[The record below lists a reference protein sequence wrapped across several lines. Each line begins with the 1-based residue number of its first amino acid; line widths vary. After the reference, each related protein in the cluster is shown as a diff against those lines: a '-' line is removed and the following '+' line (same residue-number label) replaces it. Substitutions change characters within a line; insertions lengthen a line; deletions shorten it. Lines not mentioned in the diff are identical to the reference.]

1 MNYTRLGRTGLK
13 VSRIALDTM
22 NFGELIDEANSFKI
36 MDAALDTGIN
46 FFDTADVY
54 GGPQSPDM
62 AKGYGSSEEI
72 IGRWLAQDGS
82 RRDKIVLAT
91 KVYQPMETGP
101 NDKYLSAYHIR
112 RACVASLK
120 RLKTDHIDLYQ
131 MHHVDRDTPWEE
143 IWQTMEQLIRE
154 GKITYVGSSNFA
166 GWDIALAQC
175 TAASHNMLG
184 LASEQ
189 SLYNLTAR
197 TIELEVIPALRHFG
211 IGLIPWSPIGMG
223 LLGGVLSNKIT
234 EGRRATPGL
243 QARVKALRLQL
254 EAYEALCAELGESP
268 ALVALAWLLYN
279 PAVTSVI
286 SGPRT
291 AEQLLEN
298 LKALELKLSDETRAK
313 LDEIWP
319 GPGGEAPQAYAW

>member
-1 MNYTRLGRTGLK
+1 MDYTHLGRTGLR
-13 VSRIALDTM
+13 VSRITLGAM
-22 NFGELIDEANSFKI
+22 NFGELTDEATSFTI
-36 MDAALDTGIN
+36 MDTALDAGIN

-62 AKGYGSSEEI
+62 AKGYGTSEEI
-72 IGRWLAQDGS
+72 IGDWLAQDAS

-112 RACVASLK
+112 RACETSLK

-131 MHHVDRDTPWEE
+131 MHHIDRATPWEE
-143 IWQTMEQLIRE
+143 IWQAMEQLIRE
-154 GKITYVGSSNFA
+154 DKITYVGSSNFA
-166 GWDIALAQC
+166 GWDIATAQMS
-175 TAASHNMLG
+175 ANARHMLG

-223 LLGGVLSNKIT
+223 LLGGVLGKIT

-243 QARVKALRLQL
+243 QARIAALRPQL
-254 EAYEALCAELGESP
+254 EAWEALCAEIGETP
-268 ALVALAWLLYN
+268 ANVALAWLLHN

-291 AEQLLEN
+291 VEQLQQN
-298 LKALELKLSDETRAK
+298 LKAPSISLSGEVLAK

>member
-1 MNYTRLGRTGLK
+1 MGYMHLGRTGLR
-13 VSRIALDTM
+13 VSRVALGTM
-22 NFGELIDEANSFKI
+22 NFGELTDEPTSFAI
-36 MDAALDTGIN
+36 MDAALDAGVN

-62 AKGYGSSEEI
+62 AKGYGTSEQI
-72 IGRWLAQDGS
+72 IGNWLAQGAT
-82 RRDKIVLAT
+82 RRDRILLAT
-91 KVYQPMETGP
+91 KVYQPMGTGP

-112 RACVASLK
+112 RACEASLR

-131 MHHVDRDTPWEE
+131 MHHVDRATPWEE
-143 IWQTMEQLIRE
+143 IWQAMEQLIRE

-166 GWDIALAQC
+166 GWDIATAQM
-175 TAASHNMLG
+175 TANSRHMLG

-189 SLYNLTAR
+189 SLYNLTQR
-197 TIELEVIPALRHFG
+197 TIELEVIPALRYFG

-223 LLGGVLSNKIT
+223 LLGGVLKKIT

-243 QARVKALRLQL
+243 QAQIERLRPKL
-254 EAYEALCAELGESP
+254 EAYEALCAELGEEP
-268 ALVALAWLLYN
+268 AAVALAWLLHN

-291 AEQLLEN
+291 VEQLLQN
-298 LKALELKLSDETRAK
+298 LRAPSLRLSDDTLAK

-319 GPGGEAPQAYAW
+319 GPGGEAPEAYAW

>member
-1 MNYTRLGRTGLK
+1 MNYTHLGRTGLK
-13 VSRIALDTM
+13 VSRIGLGTM
-22 NFGELIDEANSFKI
+22 NFGELTDEATSFRI
-36 MDAALDTGIN
+36 MDEALDAGIN

-62 AKGYGSSEEI
+62 TKGYGISEEI
-72 IGRWLAQDGS
+72 IGNWLSQDRL
-82 RRDKIVLAT
+82 RRDRIVLAT

-112 RACVASLK
+112 RACEASMK

-131 MHHVDRDTPWEE
+131 MHHVDRATPWEE
-143 IWQTMEQLIRE
+143 VWQAMEQLIRE

-166 GWDIALAQC
+166 GWDIATAQC
-175 TAASHNMLG
+175 TAASRHQLG

-189 SLYNLTAR
+189 SLYNLTQR

-223 LLGGVLSNKIT
+223 LLGGVLRKIAN
-234 EGRRATPGL
+234 GRRATPHL
-243 QARVKALRLQL
+243 QQRIEQLRPQL
-254 EAYEALCAELGESP
+254 EAYEALCEEMGEAP
-268 ALVALAWLLYN
+268 ADVALAWLLHN
-279 PAVTSVI
+279 PVVTAAL

-291 AEQLLEN
+291 TEQLREN
-298 LKALELKLSDETRAK
+298 LKALELKLSEDILTK
-313 LDEIWP
+313 LDAIWP